1 MSKWLK
7 AVSTAMVGL
16 LVATALAIGASAV
29 LAAPASAMSCPNNG
43 QSTLGWRQA
52 QRHAIRPAMRF
63 TARIWRRPTGTRAPA
78 VAPAC
83 SSERDARLGG
93 TSPRAE

>member
-43 QSTLGWRQA
+43 QSTLGWQPSAEACYQA
-52 QRHAIRPAMRF
+52 CYAVHG
-63 TARIWRRPTGTRAPA
+63 TDLETSHWNESTGC
-78 VAPAC
+78 C
-83 SSERDARLGG
+83 SCVF
-93 TSPRAE
+93 